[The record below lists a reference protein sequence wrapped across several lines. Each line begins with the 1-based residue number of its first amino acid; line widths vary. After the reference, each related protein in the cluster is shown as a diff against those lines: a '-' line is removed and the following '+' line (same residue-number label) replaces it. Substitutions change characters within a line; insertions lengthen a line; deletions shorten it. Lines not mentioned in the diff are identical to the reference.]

1 MPVVE
6 FLQFTLSGIVFG
18 MVYAAIALSLVLIWR
33 GTRLLNFA
41 QGGMAM
47 FTTYVAIEVI
57 YKTQSYWAG
66 FVIALAA
73 GLVLGA
79 ACELTVV
86 RPTLNKPPLNAVIVT
101 IGLLTILEGLAGIL
115 YGGQYRSFPPAF
127 SITGLRVG
135 TTPLGVSRF
144 DVFVAAAVLVTTL
157 VLALVFRF
165 TSAGL
170 RMRAAAFNATIARL
184 SGIRVARVLTVGW
197 ALAGLLGALAGVL
210 VSPSTFL
217 YPNSMDTIFVYGFT
231 AAVLG
236 GLDSPVG
243 AVVGGLVLGVA
254 LSYAGG
260 YVGGSV
266 GADLTSLVALAM
278 LVAVL
283 MIRPDGLF
291 AGARMRRV

>member
-6 FLQFTLSGIVFG
+6 FLQFTLSGAVFG
-18 MVYAAIALSLVLIWR
+18 MIYAVVALSLVLIWR
-33 GTRLLNFA
+33 GTRLLNYA

-47 FTTYVAIEVI
+47 FTTYVALEVV
-57 YKTQSYWAG
+57 YRTGSYWAG
-66 FVIALAA
+66 FVVALAT
-73 GLVLGA
+73 GVVLGA
-79 ACELTVV
+79 VCQLTVI

-101 IGLLTILEGLAGIL
+101 IGLLTLLEGLAGIL
-115 YGGQYRSFPPAF
+115 YGGQYRSFPAAF
-127 SITGLRVG
+127 SITGLKVG
-135 TTPLGVSRF
+135 TTPLGVSRY

-157 VLALVFRF
+157 ALAVVFKY

-184 SGIRVARVLTVGW
+184 AGIRVARVLTVGW

-217 YPNSMDTIFVYGFT
+217 YPNSMDAIFVYGFT
-231 AAVLG
+231 AAVIG

-243 AVVGGLVLGVA
+243 AVVGGLLLGIA

-260 YVGGSV
+260 YLPS
-266 GADLTSLVALAM
+266 GADLVPMVALGI
-278 LVAVL
+278 LIVVL
-283 MIRPDGLF
+283 MVRPDGLF
-291 AGARMRRV
+291 SATQVRRV

>member
-18 MVYAAIALSLVLIWR
+18 MIYAAVALSLVLIWR
-33 GTRLLNFA
+33 GTRLLNYA

-57 YKTQSYWAG
+57 YRTGSYWAG
-66 FVIALAA
+66 FVVALAA
-73 GLVLGA
+73 GIVLGA
-79 ACELTVV
+79 AFQLTVI
-86 RPTLNKPPLNAVIVT
+86 RPTMNKPPLNGVIVT
-101 IGLLTILEGLAGIL
+101 IGLLTLLEGLAGIF
-115 YGGQYRSFPPAF
+115 YGGQYRSFPAAF
-127 SITGLRVG
+127 SVTGLKIG

-144 DVFVAAAVLVTTL
+144 DVFTAAAVLVTTL
-157 VLALVFRF
+157 ALAAAFKY
-165 TSAGL
+165 TAAGL

-231 AAVLG
+231 AAVIG
-236 GLDSPVG
+236 GLDSAVG
-243 AVVGGLVLGVA
+243 AVVGGLLLGVA

-266 GADLTSLVALAM
+266 GSDLTSL
-278 LVAVL
+278 
-283 MIRPDGLF
+283 
-291 AGARMRRV
+291 